1 MLSVILL
8 VMLMILTLSS
18 KCDQAS
24 HGDFHPLRDGGA
36 ILILKSSNYLG
47 KSFSSYGRGTGPY
60 GGWGV
65 GGEWGRGDSDNRKV
79 TFVVVTFKEKIVF
92 IFMSLVLKERYLF

>member
-8 VMLMILTLSS
+8 VMLMILTLFS

-47 KSFSSYGRGTGPY
+47 KSFFHHM
-60 GGWGV
+60 GGGQV
-65 GGEWGRGDSDNRKV
+65 HMGGGGGGEWGRGGSDNRKV

-92 IFMSLVLKERYLF
+92 IFMSLVLKE

>member
-1 MLSVILL
+1 MMLSVILL

-47 KSFSSYGRGTGPY
+47 KSFFHHMGGGQVHMGG
-60 GGWGV
+60 GGWGGGS
-65 GGEWGRGDSDNRKV
+65 GGEG
-79 TFVVVTFKEKIVF
+79 VVIIEK
-92 IFMSLVLKERYLF
+92 